1 MVALVL
7 LGRCDHSQPV
17 ANPAMQTVRVCV
29 SLCVC
34 VCLMIGK
41 TCHGCLHNFPHR
53 TLRNPCSNLCI
64 TLKLL
69 LLLLLKLKLTLSSS
83 DAAAASSAAF
93 LCLCVKRFSICQ
105 TKTWLSQQWNTSPP
119 CPQHPTPPLSPTTPR
134 QTNITKLVSHR
145 CLGYCTLHQL
155 PFD

>member
-1 MVALVL
+1 MTTLSRL
-7 LGRCDHSQPV
+7 LTLRCKLYV
-17 ANPAMQTVRVCV
+17 YVCL
-29 SLCVC
+29 SVC

-64 TLKLL
+64 TLKL

-119 CPQHPTPPLSPTTPR
+119 CPQHPTPTIAYDSSANKHNETCFTSLPR
-134 QTNITKLVSHR
+134 L
-145 CLGYCTLHQL
+145 LHAASASI
-155 PFD
+155 